1 VTRLRGAIL
10 TPLGPDRA
18 EVWDD
23 GVLEIGADGRILS
36 VGEWSDDA
44 EPAFDTGGALIL
56 PAFVDTHVHLPQYDI
71 RGRWGL
77 PLLPWLERYVFP
89 AEAAFA
95 DPDHAAGVAERFFAA
110 LAAAGTGTAL
120 VFATTHSEATARA
133 FEIAEASGL
142 RIVLGKVL
150 MDRNAPAALL
160 EPAEVGIQGTLALA
174 ERWEGAGGGRLHYAV
189 TPRFALT
196 STPELLAAA
205 GRAAND
211 AGLRIQTHLAE
222 QTDEVARV
230 LEAFPGARDDLEV
243 YQRAGLVRGGAVF
256 AHAVHCSD
264 DAFRRLAQAGS
275 AVACC
280 PTSNAFLR
288 SGTFPLARAR
298 DAGVM
303 IGIGSDIG
311 AGPQTSALDV
321 LRHFTYLGNSIAPE
335 ELLYRATLAGAEA
348 LNFPETGRLAAGL
361 SADLVILQPPPDAA
375 GDPLERFVQ
384 CVFRQ
389 PETRVVATL
398 VEGRFVHG
406 RLNPT

>member
-10 TPLGPDRA
+10 TPLAPDRA
-18 EVWDD
+18 EAWDD

-36 VGEWSDDA
+36 VGRWTDDA

-56 PAFVDTHVHLPQYDI
+56 PAFVDTHVHLPQFDI

-89 AEAAFA
+89 AEAEFA
-95 DPDHAAGVAERFFAA
+95 DPDHAARVAERFFPA
-110 LAAAGTGTAL
+110 LAAAGTGTAC
-120 VFATTHSEATARA
+120 VFATIHTEATARA
-133 FEIAEASGL
+133 FEIAEGSGL

-174 ERWEGAGGGRLHYAV
+174 ERWEGAGGGRIHYAV

-205 GRAAND
+205 GRAASD

-222 QTDEVARV
+222 QTEEVARV

-243 YQRAGLVRGGAVF
+243 YQRAGLVRRGAVF
-256 AHAVHCSD
+256 AHAIHCSD
-264 DAFRRLAQAGS
+264 DAFRRLARAGA

-288 SGTFPLARAR
+288 SGTFPLSRAR
-298 DAGVM
+298 EAGVT

-311 AGPQTSALDV
+311 AGPQASALDV
-321 LRHFTYLGNSIAPE
+321 LRHFAYLGNSISPE

-348 LNFPETGRLAAGL
+348 LGFAETGRLAPGL
-361 SADLVILQPPPDAA
+361 SADIVILEPPPDTA

-384 CVFRQ
+384 CVFRE

-398 VEGRFVHG
+398 VEGRVVHG
-406 RLNPT
+406 RLSPT